1 MPPLPVLILL
11 LLQPALGLVPPLF
24 QIYPDGL
31 HVSMVMVIC
40 GGLVMAI
47 GVRGEVNVPKRL
59 SALTEEFFAGM
70 GFAFSKV
77 ISIIIAAACFIGGLN
92 AMGVIA
98 GLAGILGSNTG
109 LAVVLSPIL
118 TWLMATI
125 SGSGTASS
133 VSFSKAMLPLIAKV
147 QPQLALHLG
156 AVGSIGA
163 NVGRT
168 MSPVAAI
175 VLFTGTLANVEVQAL
190 VRRVTLPMLAAL
202 FAVIV
207 YGLVRTF
214 AVSWT

>member
-47 GVRGEVNVPKRL
+47 GVRGEANVPKRL